1 MLLFSMSIL
10 FLSTLIAAGASIFD
24 SPSVFVLIAVTS
36 RLLQGIGAAANF
48 NVVFAI
54 IADKYPDSKV
64 VYAGYVTLLD
74 NFGFAIGPIL
84 SAILFESLGYAYT
97 NIVSSGVVLI
107 LGLIPAMIVP

>member
-1 MLLFSMSIL
+1 M
-10 FLSTLIAAGASIFD
+10 
-24 SPSVFVLIAVTS
+24 
-36 RLLQGIGAAANF
+36 
-48 NVVFAI
+48 
-54 IADKYPDSKV
+54 
-64 VYAGYVTLLD
+64 YAGYVTLLD